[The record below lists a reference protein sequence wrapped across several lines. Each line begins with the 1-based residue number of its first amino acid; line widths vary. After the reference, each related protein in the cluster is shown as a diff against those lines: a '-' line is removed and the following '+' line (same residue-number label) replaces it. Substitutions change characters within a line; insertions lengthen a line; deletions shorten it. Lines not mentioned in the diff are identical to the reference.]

1 MLLLELRTVQAT
13 AFKILVE
20 ALKELLTDTCIE
32 FDSMGMKI
40 VAMDNT
46 RVVLVHLRLHAD
58 KFETYHCSQNL
69 VIGVN
74 MLNLHKLMK
83 TINSNDVLSMFV
95 DEADVNHLG
104 IRVENT
110 EKNTKTTYMLNLLD
124 LDNHRIMIENVQF
137 NSIITLPSTD
147 FQKLCRDMYNLSD
160 TIEIKNV
167 NNCLI
172 FTCKGDFCSQE
183 TVLPTD
189 NITPVD
195 TTTGGGGGDL
205 EAGED
210 SGSGTGEDSVVPP
223 EQVIVQGVFN
233 LKFLVTFTKCTNLCN
248 IVEVYLKN
256 DYPIIIKYVVASLG
270 EIKLCLA
277 PQSTGNETSSSM
289 HAPPHHAAGGGA

>member
-1 MLLLELRTVQAT
+1 MLLLDLRTVQAT

-32 FDSMGMKI
+32 FDTGGMKI
-40 VAMDNT
+40 VAMDNSH
-46 RVVLVHLRLHAD
+46 VVLVHLRLHAD
-58 KFETYHCSQNL
+58 KFETYHCAQKL

-104 IRVENT
+104 IRVENS

-124 LDNHRIMIENVQF
+124 LDNHRITIEPTEF

-147 FQKLCRDMYNLSD
+147 FQKLCRDMFGLSD
-160 TIEIKNV
+160 LLEIKNV
-167 NNCLI
+167 DNRLI
-172 FTCKGDFCSQE
+172 FSCKGDFCSQE
-183 TVLPTD
+183 TVLSADKLPPPPLEDNAGETPTD
-189 NITPVD
+189 
-195 TTTGGGGGDL
+195 
-205 EAGED
+205 
-210 SGSGTGEDSVVPP
+210 PP
-223 EQVIVQGVFN
+223 ESSPADTIIQGVFS

-256 DYPIIIKYVVASLG
+256 DYPIIVKYAVASLG

-277 PQSTGNETSSSM
+277 PQTSASVT
-289 HAPPHHAAGGGA
+289 PVV